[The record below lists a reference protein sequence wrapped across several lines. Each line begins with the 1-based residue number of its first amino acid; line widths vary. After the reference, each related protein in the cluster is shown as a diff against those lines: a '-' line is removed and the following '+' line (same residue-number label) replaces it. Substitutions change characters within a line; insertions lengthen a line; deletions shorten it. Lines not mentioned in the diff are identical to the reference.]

1 MSFICDLILNEL
13 PYELFYSYEGGPW
26 CARWHRPGGGIRGAG
41 AVVVE
46 VGELGG
52 CVVVRSG

>member
-26 CARWHRPGGGIRGAG
+26 CARWGNSRCWCRR
-41 AVVVE
+41 VVE